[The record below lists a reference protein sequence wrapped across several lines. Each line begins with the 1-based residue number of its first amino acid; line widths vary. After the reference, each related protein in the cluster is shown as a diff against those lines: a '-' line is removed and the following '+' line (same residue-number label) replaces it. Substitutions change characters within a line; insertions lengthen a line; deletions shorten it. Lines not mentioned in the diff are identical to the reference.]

1 MVLKDQVRPN
11 LNVIKLIHHSSNDI
25 ELVLGRY
32 KAGSAMIYITG
43 TYRSERAWKQRES

>member
-1 MVLKDQVRPN
+1 MVLKDQVKPN

-43 TYRSERAWKQRES
+43 TYRSERA